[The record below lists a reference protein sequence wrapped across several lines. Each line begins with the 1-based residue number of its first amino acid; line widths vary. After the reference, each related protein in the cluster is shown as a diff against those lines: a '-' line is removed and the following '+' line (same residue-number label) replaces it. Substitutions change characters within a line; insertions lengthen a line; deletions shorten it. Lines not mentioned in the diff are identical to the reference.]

1 LQLLEF
7 RTWGE
12 CFLPLFLVF
21 LKSMA
26 EKDKELN
33 KIENAQKL
41 LRQGQYRKAIK
52 IFEEINKAHPKEESV
67 LLMLA
72 WAYYDSGAAQKAIEC
87 LNILLE
93 RELQRK
99 IFTGFAFDELVRIY
113 KQEKN
118 FNKLVEICKKAIT
131 AQPENIGLLVEL
143 GNSYLQ
149 LGEAKEACGIYEKI
163 IGMEDDNPAFY
174 CLWGEALFAAGLFL
188 ESEEA
193 YIRAGKIDPEQAAN
207 YCFKLT
213 VLFQQA
219 EEHNEAIRLINK
231 CIALS
236 PGNPLYYCSLGDS
249 LISLG
254 QIEQALKVY
263 EKAVQYGGHNSTGAY
278 CNRLG
283 NMLMKAKYF
292 SQAAAAFEKAI
303 KYENRKPYYLGLIS
317 AYRAMGLEDEADKV
331 LREVEIE

>member
-1 LQLLEF
+1 VVHARDF
-7 RTWGE
+7 WGTM
-12 CFLPLFLVF
+12 V
-21 LKSMA
+21 
-26 EKDKELN
+26 EKDKKLN
-33 KIENAQKL
+33 KIKNAEKL
-41 LRQGQYRKAIK
+41 LQQRQYDKAIK
-52 IFEEINKAHPKEESV
+52 IFEELHKTHPEEESL

-72 WAYYDSGAAQKAIEC
+72 WAYYDSGAAQKAVEC
-87 LNILLE
+87 LNVLLE

-118 FNKLVEICKKAIT
+118 FYKLVEICKKAIT
-131 AQPENIGLLVEL
+131 AQPEDVGLLAEL

-149 LGEAKEACGIYEKI
+149 LGKAKEACGIYEKI
-163 IGMEDDNPAFY
+163 IEKEDDNPAFIAFGGKLY
-174 CLWGEALFAAGLFL
+174 LPQGLFS

-193 YIRAGKIDPEQAAN
+193 YVRAGKIDPEQAAN

-213 VLFQQA
+213 VLFQRAANHQ
-219 EEHNEAIRLINK
+219 EAIRLIDK

-249 LISLG
+249 LIGLG

-263 EKAVQYGGHNSTGAY
+263 EKAVQYGGHNSAGAY

-283 NMLMKAKYF
+283 NILLKAKYF
-292 SQAAAAFEKAI
+292 SQAAAVFEKAI
-303 KYENRKPYYLGLIS
+303 QYENIKPYYFGLVS
-317 AYRAMGLEDEADKV
+317 AYRAMGLEDRADEIM
-331 LREVEIE
+331 REVKKIG